1 MDIVFRSRKLENQC
15 NDDTEARRTWGAEEA
30 RRLRRR
36 LDDLAAA
43 ENLGVMR
50 TLPGRPHE
58 LKGDRSGQIS
68 IDLWHPY
75 RLIVEPADDPSPRKP
90 DGGLDWDLVTTVR
103 ILGIENTHD

>member
-1 MDIVFRSRKLENQC
+1 MEIVFRNRKLEKQC
-15 NDDTEARRTWGAEEA
+15 NDAREANRTWGAEGA

-58 LKGDRSGQIS
+58 LKGDRTSQIS
-68 IDLWHPY
+68 LDLCHPN
-75 RLIVEPADDPSPRKP
+75 RLILEPADDPCPKKP
-90 DGGLDWDLVTTVR
+90 DGGLDWDSVRTIR
-103 ILGIENTHD
+103 ILGIEDTHD